1 MYASA
6 GKKWLRA
13 GHVLRPYVTYG
24 CRRSVHVAIRHVLD
38 PPPISAVALSQPRL
52 MSRQRDASTTYV
64 PACRCAYVLYIF
76 FCVHAWLHYGT
87 CRVSCHIESFL
98 ALPRRAAFG
107 LERQRTS
114 HSMWLNTTDRAIS
127 EMNKDRISP
136 LAVARTGN
144 THYNSTVLA
153 ETSSVWTTV
162 RMYSG
167 LLALS
172 RPE

>member
-1 MYASA
+1 
-6 GKKWLRA
+6 
-13 GHVLRPYVTYG
+13 
-24 CRRSVHVAIRHVLD
+24 
-38 PPPISAVALSQPRL
+38 
-52 MSRQRDASTTYV
+52 MSRQRPKKETRRRRMYLHVGALTY
-64 PACRCAYVLYIF
+64 CIFF